1 MLATIVKSIGKL
13 WKSDGHEDLSTPQNA
28 EATFALVFEKLPVGT
43 LSLKDGRWTF
53 RYTEPFKRQDKIKPL
68 PDFPD
73 VNKVYTSEELYPFF
87 IQRIPSLSQ
96 PKVKEAIEKE
106 KIDQTN
112 IVELLKKFGRLSINN
127 PFKLEAN

>member
-13 WKSDGHEDLSTPQNA
+13 WKSDGHEEMSTPRNTEA
-28 EATFALVFEKLPVGT
+28 EFALVFENLPVGT
-43 LSLKDGRWTF
+43 LSLKGGKWTF
-53 RYTEPFKRQDKIKPL
+53 RYTEPFKQQDKIKPL

-96 PKVKEAIEKE
+96 PKVKEVIEKE
-106 KIDQTN
+106 KIDEAN

-127 PFKLEAN
+127 PFKLETN